1 MCIRLFEFVHF
12 YPHRFIYPHQRADKI
27 NSYVAQ
33 KMYAFPIADG
43 DATCRMC
50 SKEEQVRRPRGLTPV
65 ILYKYVLMGVGR
77 LISVL
82 VN

>member
-1 MCIRLFEFVHF
+1 MIVRDTCIPSDDVHSPLFVHF
-12 YPHRFIYPHQRADKI
+12 YPHRFTYPHQRADKI

-50 SKEEQVRRPRGLTPV
+50 SKEEQVPGRGA
-65 ILYKYVLMGVGR
+65 
-77 LISVL
+77 
-82 VN
+82 

>member
-1 MCIRLFEFVHF
+1 MIVRDTCISLPTMCIAYLCT
-12 YPHRFIYPHQRADKI
+12 FILIDSYIRGHQRADKI

-50 SKEEQVRRPRGLTPV
+50 SKEEQVPGRGA
-65 ILYKYVLMGVGR
+65 
-77 LISVL
+77 
-82 VN
+82 

>member
-1 MCIRLFEFVHF
+1 MCIRLFVHF
-12 YPHRFIYPHQRADKI
+12 ILIDSYILINEPNKI

-50 SKEEQVRRPRGLTPV
+50 SKEEQVPGRGA
-65 ILYKYVLMGVGR
+65 
-77 LISVL
+77 
-82 VN
+82 

>member
-1 MCIRLFEFVHF
+1 
-12 YPHRFIYPHQRADKI
+12 
-27 NSYVAQ
+27 
-33 KMYAFPIADG
+33 MYAFPIADG

-50 SKEEQVRRPRGLTPV
+50 SKEEQVPGRGACAPV

>member
-1 MCIRLFEFVHF
+1 MISNDCARYMYPFRTMCIRLFVHF
-12 YPHRFIYPHQRADKI
+12 YPHRFINEPNKI

-50 SKEEQVRRPRGLTPV
+50 SKEEQVPGRGA
-65 ILYKYVLMGVGR
+65 
-77 LISVL
+77 
-82 VN
+82 